1 MPQSIENNPPTVQ
14 GEEIDYSTYLWNM
27 ALKVKSGKPSRKLHK
42 RLKKHF
48 GKKSGLPLYKRY
60 PNMPLALSII
70 ALFLSLV
77 ALIIRL
83 YYS

>member
-1 MPQSIENNPPTVQ
+1 MCKNNNPPTVQ
-14 GEEIDYSTYLWNM
+14 GEGEDYSAYLWAR
-27 ALKVKSGKPSRKLHK
+27 ALGVDSGKPSRELHK
-42 RLKKHF
+42 QLKKHF

-70 ALFLSLV
+70 VMLLSLV
-77 ALIIRL
+77 ALIIKL